1 MQFMSPGIS
10 VIVPHFKSEQIREL
24 VDQIELSLENKFD
37 FEIIIVDDSN
47 STNSWSSLSQIYDFH
62 EKVKCIELSKNY
74 GQHNAI
80 LAGIEMARYELIVTI
95 DDDLQIFPSEIL
107 IIYNHLVNHNLDLV
121 YGAPRVSK
129 HGNSRKLS
137 SKILKIILRKV
148 LRIQTVEGI
157 NSFRIFKK
165 SLIFNFVN
173 NSTGDVSIDAL
184 LFWSTSNFDSVF
196 VEHNTRKFG
205 RSSYTFRKLL
215 NLAIETLIGYST
227 LPLRIST
234 VIGLILSLIGV
245 ILLVA
250 TLLQY
255 LLHGIKIEGFAT
267 IITLIT
273 IFSGAQ
279 FLTLGVIGEYIR
291 KIHTNSMRK
300 PTFVVRSR
308 LSRD

>member
-1 MQFMSPGIS
+1 MNPGIS
-10 VIVPHFKSEQIREL
+10 VIVPHFNSVQIREL
-24 VDQIELSLENKFD
+24 VEEVETSLKNKFD

-47 STNSWSSLSQIYDFH
+47 STSSWFNLKQIYDFH
-62 EKVKCIELSKNY
+62 ERVKCIELTKNY

-80 LAGIEMARYELIVTI
+80 LAGIEMAKHDLIVTI
-95 DDDLQIFPSEIL
+95 DDDLQIFPAEIL
-107 IIYNHLVNHNLDLV
+107 VIYNHLLTYNLDLV

-129 HGNSRKLS
+129 HGNSRKFS
-137 SKILKIILRKV
+137 SKILKFILRKV
-148 LRIQTVEGI
+148 LRAQTVEGI

-165 SLIFNFVN
+165 NLLVNFVN
-173 NSTGDVSIDAL
+173 NSTGDISIDAL
-184 LFWSTSNFDSVF
+184 LFWSTSNFDSVH
-196 VEHNTRKFG
+196 VEHKTRKLG
-205 RSSYTFRKLL
+205 KSSYTFKKLF

-234 VIGLILSLIGV
+234 VIGLSLSVVGL
-245 ILLVA
+245 ILLGV
-250 TLLQY
+250 TLIQY
-255 LLHGIKIEGFAT
+255 FLNGIQIEGFTT

>member
-1 MQFMSPGIS
+1 MVPGIS
-10 VIVPHFKSEQIREL
+10 VIVPHFNSEELREL
-24 VDQIELSLENKFD
+24 VDQVETSLKNRFE

-47 STNSWSSLSQIYDFH
+47 STHSWSNLKQIYDFH

-95 DDDLQIFPSEIL
+95 DDDLQVFPTEIL
-107 IIYNHLVNHNLDLV
+107 VIYNHLVNNNLDLV

-129 HGNSRKLS
+129 HGSTRKVS
-137 SKILKIILRKV
+137 SKILKFILRKV
-148 LRIQTVEGI
+148 LRIKTAEGI

-165 SLIFNFVN
+165 SLLVNFVN

-184 LFWSTSNFDSVF
+184 LFWSTSNFDSIYI
-196 VEHNTRKFG
+196 EHNIRKLG
-205 RSSYTFRKLL
+205 SSSYTFRKLF

-234 VIGLILSLIGV
+234 AIGLILSLIGL
-245 ILLVA
+245 ILLSV
-250 TLLQY
+250 TLIQY
-255 LLHGIKIEGFAT
+255 FMHGIQIEGFAT
-267 IITLIT
+267 IITLLT

-300 PTFVVRSR
+300 PTFVVRSK